1 MLDLNIYQWL
11 AFIAVF
17 ISSSVMSKSVIK
29 EDISIGA
36 GERVVIDS
44 EILKEERHLLVH
56 LPSSY
61 TKSNDKYPVL
71 YLLDGERHFAHS
83 ILASRLLQEQN
94 FAPELIIVAIPNV
107 NGNTRQRDLGLETEK
122 FTSFLRNEVMTYIK
136 ENYRASDSNTLY
148 GHSLAG
154 YYAVSVLANYPELFD
169 NYIAAG
175 PPLQTKESEFY
186 KKIASHESLDKSLY
200 FSSANQAEEGK
211 RVMDA
216 LNTFVEKLEEKSPEK
231 FNWKYELLADQTHIT
246 GYYLSLFKGM
256 MFVFRTVQLD
266 K

>member
-1 MLDLNIYQWL
+1 
-11 AFIAVF
+11 
-17 ISSSVMSKSVIK
+17 MSKSVIK

-36 GERVVIDS
+36 GERVVFDS
-44 EILKEERHLLVH
+44 EILKEERNLLIH
-56 LPSSY
+56 LPSGY
-61 TKSNDKYPVL
+61 AKGNDKYPVL

-83 ILASRLLQEQN
+83 ILAYRLLQEQN

-107 NGNTRQRDLGLETEK
+107 NGDTRQRDLGLNTDS
-122 FTSFLRNEVMTYIK
+122 FTAFLKNEVMAYVHD
-136 ENYRASDSNTLY
+136 NYRTNGSNTLY

-154 YYAVSVLANYPELFD
+154 YYTVNLLANRPELFD

-175 PPLQTKESEFY
+175 PPLQTKVTDFY
-186 KKIASHESLDKSLY
+186 KKIVSHKSLDKSLY
-200 FSSANQAEEGK
+200 FSSANQAEEGE

-216 LNTFVEKLEEKSPEK
+216 LKAFSEKLEEKSPEK

-256 MFVFRTVQLD
+256 MYVF
-266 K
+266 KN